1 MDNNDNYID
10 KLCKEHE
17 KYNQCQNE
25 FETYFASLEYE
36 NAKDLKLFTTQLAEI
51 KELLPGNAVKILKGD
66 RFEGGT
72 KPRWFNV

>member
-36 NAKDLKLFTTQLAEI
+36 NAKDLKLFTTQLDTVYI
-51 KELLPGNAVKILKGD
+51 KKEKK
-66 RFEGGT
+66 E
-72 KPRWFNV
+72 K